1 MGQNQP
7 ITLGAAAVMALLA
20 APVLSQTASPKPQPA
35 PVTGVVHR
43 QPQSPKGAASVVVTP
58 SSVTAT
64 PPPKSGAVPIEGLG
78 VAAPPARSAPVGLGP
93 KVLVEPLILW
103 QPEGSTSPRPAAS
116 PSPSFTSSGR
126 PPVGAVRSAAGN
138 SRPNGLGDPMAP
150 MGSGAGINPFLPGM
164 APQGASAY
172 QMDPRRRGGQSSPG
186 EGPPGARP
194 QQRLRQGP
202 NGMPMAP
209 GAGSLGGPPQG
220 PMPEGMMPPPG
231 AVPPGMLP
239 PGAVPPGMMPPGAM
253 PPGAMPPGAMPPG
266 AMPPGAG
273 RPGPGAIPPDALPPG
288 VLPPGVQPED
298 AAAAMS
304 PGAGAKSAQEWSP
317 WPSLLATLGLG
328 GAGVLLALLAR
339 RRSTSGSPTRA
350 SIGEKGI
357 KNAPLGRIQTGD
369 KTD

>member
-1 MGQNQP
+1 MGQNLP

-20 APVLSQTASPKPQPA
+20 APVLAQTASPKPPPA
-35 PVTGVVHR
+35 PVTGVVPR
-43 QPQSPKGAASVVVTP
+43 PPQSPKGAGAVVAPSVVP
-58 SSVTAT
+58 AT
-64 PPPKSGAVPIEGLG
+64 PPAMPGAVPFEGLG
-78 VAAPPARSAPVGLGP
+78 VAAPPARSAPAGLAP

-116 PSPSFTSSGR
+116 PSPSVTSSGR
-126 PPVGAVRSAAGN
+126 
-138 SRPNGLGDPMAP
+138 LAP
-150 MGSGAGINPFLPGM
+150 RGPGAGINPFLPGM
-164 APQGASAY
+164 GPQADGGY
-172 QMDPRRRGGQSSPG
+172 PIDPRRRGGLSSPDG
-186 EGPPGARP
+186 GAPGARP

-202 NGMPMAP
+202 NGM
-209 GAGSLGGPPQG
+209 

-253 PPGAMPPGAMPPG
+253 PPGAMPPGA
-266 AMPPGAG
+266 G

-288 VLPPGVQPED
+288 GFPPAVQPQD
-298 AAAAMS
+298 AAAARS

-317 WPSLLATLGLG
+317 WPSLLAILGLG
-328 GAGVLLALLAR
+328 GTGVLLALLAR

-350 SIGEKGI
+350 SIGDQGL

>member
-1 MGQNQP
+1 VARFLRQTFSATMGQNLP

-20 APVLSQTASPKPQPA
+20 APVLAQTASPKPSPA
-35 PVTGVVHR
+35 PVTGVVPR
-43 QPQSPKGAASVVVTP
+43 QPQSLKGAGAVVAPSVVP
-58 SSVTAT
+58 AT
-64 PPPKSGAVPIEGLG
+64 PPAKPAAVPSEGLG
-78 VAAPPARSAPVGLGP
+78 VAAPPARSAPAGLAP

-116 PSPSFTSSGR
+116 PSPSGTSSGR
-126 PPVGAVRSAAGN
+126 
-138 SRPNGLGDPMAP
+138 LAP
-150 MGSGAGINPFLPGM
+150 RGPGAGINPFLPGM
-164 APQGASAY
+164 APQAAGGY
-172 QMDPRRRGGQSSPG
+172 PMDLRRRGGLRSPDG
-186 EGPPGARP
+186 GPPGARP
-194 QQRLRQGP
+194 QQRLRQVP
-202 NGMPMAP
+202 SGM
-209 GAGSLGGPPQG
+209 

-239 PGAVPPGMMPPGAM
+239 PGAVPPGMMPPG
-253 PPGAMPPGAMPPG
+253 GMPPG

-273 RPGPGAIPPDALPPG
+273 RPGPGAIPPGALPPG

-298 AAAAMS
+298 APAARS
-304 PGAGAKSAQEWSP
+304 PGAGPTSAQEWSP

-339 RRSTSGSPTRA
+339 RRSISGSPTRA

>member
-1 MGQNQP
+1 
-7 ITLGAAAVMALLA
+7 
-20 APVLSQTASPKPQPA
+20 
-35 PVTGVVHR
+35 
-43 QPQSPKGAASVVVTP
+43 
-58 SSVTAT
+58 
-64 PPPKSGAVPIEGLG
+64 
-78 VAAPPARSAPVGLGP
+78 
-93 KVLVEPLILW
+93 VLVEPLILW

-138 SRPNGLGDPMAP
+138 SRPNGLVDPMAP

-164 APQGASAY
+164 APQGASGY

-220 PMPEGMMPPPG
+220 PMPEGMIPPPG

-239 PGAVPPGMMPPGAM
+239 PGAVQPGM
-253 PPGAMPPGAMPPG
+253 MPPGAMPPG

-273 RPGPGAIPPDALPPG
+273 RPGPGAIPRDALPPG

-339 RRSTSGSPTRA
+339 RRSTSGSPTRG